1 MEHTK
6 ELLSVPLSA
15 LVASPFN
22 VRRYS
27 TGQVEE
33 LPSLIHSQ
41 GLLHNLVVTEH
52 LERRRKNKSP
62 GADKLRFALAA
73 GERRQRARMTR

>member
-22 VRRYS
+22 VRRYAP
-27 TGQVEE
+27 GQVDE
-33 LPSLIHSQ
+33 
-41 GLLHNLVVTEH
+41 
-52 LERRRKNKSP
+52 
-62 GADKLRFALAA
+62 LAA
-73 GERRQRARMTR
+73 LIDS